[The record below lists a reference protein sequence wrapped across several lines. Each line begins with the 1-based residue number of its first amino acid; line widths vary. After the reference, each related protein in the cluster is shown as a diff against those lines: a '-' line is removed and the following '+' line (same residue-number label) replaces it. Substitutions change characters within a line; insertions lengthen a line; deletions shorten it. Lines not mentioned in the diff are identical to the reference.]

1 MVNTK
6 TQHSALV
13 HRVTNP
19 AKDIASLRG
28 LSVLREGLLNLTYC
42 TNTFSIAL
50 WSGTNHLPHQMVY
63 TTLFIFFFFLT
74 VLYEITFS
82 FDWKPFFLHLYP
94 SPQKPCMLHP
104 NLQSLNTQ
112 CSSIQSS
119 HLTQHS
125 QLLWSSCSLTHHRT
139 FPDQGSS
146 ISVYHWFSLTY
157 PQHCGAHSLTQ

>member
-6 TQHSALV
+6 TQHSSLV

-50 WSGTNHLPHQMVY
+50 SSGTNHPPHQMVY

-74 VLYEITFS
+74 PFS
-82 FDWKPFFLHLYP
+82 LKSHFLLIENLFFLNLYP
-94 SPQKPCMLHP
+94 SPQTKTLHASP
-104 NLQSLNTQ
+104 KSTVSY
-112 CSSIQSS
+112 SSIQSS
-119 HLTQHS
+119 SLTQHS
-125 QLLWSSCSLTHHRT
+125 QLPWSSCSLTHHRT

-146 ISVYHWFSLTY
+146 ISVDH
-157 PQHCGAHSLTQ
+157 